1 MTRRKKK
8 LLLDLAGALVS
19 LALPAAAAIAQFPR
33 LQQATAGGSGFLSAL
48 NLSCTAFAV
57 LCILAVITAGRFL
70 RDRVKVPRSGLV
82 PSLLLYAALRGIR
95 MIIVPFE
102 TILFYA
108 VIGNAIA
115 AVLYL
120 IADKRYGEVAA

>member
-1 MTRRKKK
+1 MTRRQKK
-8 LLLDLAGALVS
+8 LLLDVTGALFS
-19 LALPAAAAIAQFPR
+19 FALPAAAAISQFPHV
-33 LQQATAGGSGFLSAL
+33 QQATTGESGFLSLL

-70 RDRVKVPRSGLV
+70 RERVQLPRSGLL
-82 PSLLLYAALRGIR
+82 PAALLYAVLRGIR

-102 TILFYA
+102 VIVFYA
-108 VIGNAIA
+108 VLGNAIA

-120 IADKRYGEVAA
+120 IADKRYGEVSA